1 MRLWLNRSADVPL
14 REQLMTQV
22 TLGILTREITPGER
36 LPSTRELARRFGIH
50 QNTASAAY
58 RGLEKDGWV
67 EFRHGSGVFVAQARP
82 TGSLT
87 PEMAADQLIG
97 DMAAKAR
104 RMGVPDSLLRTRLKR
119 WLSFEPPARW
129 LLIEPDDELRAI
141 VMQEMEGNLALPV
154 MGCAPGDCRTAKLLD
169 RAIPTVL
176 PSKAETVRKLLPA
189 GTALTVLRVHPVA
202 PELHSRLQR
211 YFPEHASDLVGVA
224 SRWREF
230 QRIAQTMLIAAGLR
244 PECLLVRDA
253 TRPGWK
259 RGLETTS
266 GVVCDCVV
274 AQQLPKSC
282 FPMIFRLLSEVSF
295 EHLRGVETDLTEK
308 PEVVATANPAS
319 PPSDR

>member
-1 MRLWLNRSADVPL
+1 MRLWLNRSGEISL

-22 TLGILTREITPGER
+22 VLGILTRDMLPGAR

-58 RGLEKDGWV
+58 RELEGEGWV

-82 TGSLT
+82 AGALS
-87 PEMAADQLIG
+87 PEMAVDQLIG
-97 DMAAKAR
+97 DMAVKAR
-104 RMGVPDSLLRTRLKR
+104 KMGAPDSLFRARLRR

-154 MGCAPGDCRTAKLLD
+154 TGCAPGEWGAAEVLE
-169 RAIPTVL
+169 RAIPVVL
-176 PSKAETVRKLLPA
+176 PSKAEAVRKLLPA
-189 GTALTVLRVHPVA
+189 GTALTVLQVHPVA
-202 PELHSRLQR
+202 PELQARLVR
-211 YFPEHASDLVGVA
+211 YFPEHASDLVGIA
-224 SRWREF
+224 SRWQEF

-244 PECLLVRDA
+244 PESLLVRDA

-259 RGLETTS
+259 RGLEATS

-274 AQQLPKSC
+274 AQELPKDC
-282 FPMIFRLLSEVSF
+282 FPMVFRLLSEASF
-295 EHLRGVETDLTEK
+295 EQLRAVEAALTAK
-308 PEVVATANPAS
+308 PDGAGISEPAM
-319 PPSDR
+319 